1 VKAVVVVRADDH
13 VVVADRGA
21 LCETARER
29 TRGLLA
35 RTGLDSDEAML
46 IPTQSVH
53 TFRMRFAIDVV
64 YLDRGGRIVA
74 VHTDVPRGRLLPWR
88 WKARMV
94 VELSAGRAHALD
106 LRAGQV
112 LTWRPVEPPDPADYN
127 RLAPN

>member
-1 VKAVVVVRADDH
+1 VKSVVVVRPEDQA
-13 VVVADRGA
+13 VVAGRGA
-21 LCETARER
+21 LCETALER
-29 TRGLLA
+29 TRGLLPRA
-35 RTGLDSDEAML
+35 SLGLDEALL

-64 YLDRGGRIVA
+64 YLDRGGRILA
-74 VHTDVPRGRLLPWR
+74 VHADVPRGRILPWR